1 MQTKGVNEMKL
12 LQISV
17 GLPKTKQLENGTLVT
32 GIGKEEVEGCW
43 LRKESFDGDAVANP
57 AFHGGVD
64 RAVCVYPFEHYALW
78 EKQFGSILPRPAFGE
93 NFTVTG
99 MKEEDTYIG
108 DVYRIGE
115 AIVQV
120 TQGRIP
126 CVTIDH
132 HTGCKGLM
140 AEIVKTGYTGYF
152 MRVLEEGFV
161 DKDASI
167 TLLERGKSV
176 TVLHTNRIYFHG
188 PRNEEAAKE
197 ILEEEALA
205 SAWRSK
211 LVQRIAKNR

>member
-1 MQTKGVNEMKL
+1 MKL

-43 LRKESFDGDAVANP
+43 LRKESFDGDAVANTS
-57 AFHGGVD
+57 FHGGVD

-78 EKQFGSILPRPAFGE
+78 EKQFGSTLPRPAFGE
-93 NFTVTG
+93 NFTVIG

-126 CVTIDH
+126 CITIDQ

-188 PRNEEAAKE
+188 PWNEGKAKE
-197 ILEEEALA
+197 ILAEEALA
-205 SAWRSK
+205 PAWRNK
-211 LVQRIAKNR
+211 LVQRITKNR

>member
-1 MQTKGVNEMKL
+1 MKL

-32 GIGKEEVEGCW
+32 GIAKEEVEGCW
-43 LRKESFDGDAVANP
+43 LRKESFDGDAVANT
-57 AFHGGVD
+57 AFHGGID
-64 RAVCVYPFEHYALW
+64 RAVCVYPFEHYELW
-78 EKQFGSILPRPAFGE
+78 EKKFGRTLPRPAFGE

-132 HTGCKGLM
+132 YTGCKGLM
-140 AEIVKTGYTGYF
+140 AEIIKTGYTGYF

-188 PRNEEAAKE
+188 PWNEKAAKE
-197 ILEEEALA
+197 IIEEEALA
-205 SAWRSK
+205 SAWRNK
-211 LVQRIAKNR
+211 IMQRVTKNR